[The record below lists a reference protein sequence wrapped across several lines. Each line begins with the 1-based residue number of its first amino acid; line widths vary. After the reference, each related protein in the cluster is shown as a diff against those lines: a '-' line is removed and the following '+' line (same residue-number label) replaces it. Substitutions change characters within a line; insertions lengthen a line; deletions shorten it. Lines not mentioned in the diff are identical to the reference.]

1 MATLLSQVFVM
12 ILKTRSLFMNMII
25 LIESASALLRTSGTN
40 RLRDRLVL
48 GNNSF
53 LKTFIGKIFIMYG

>member
-12 ILKTRSLFMNMII
+12 ILKTKSLFMNMII

-53 LKTFIGKIFIMYG
+53 LKIFIGKIFILFG